1 MFQIAK
7 VFHSSFREAAGY
19 CILHKLMYK
28 EKGME
33 INILSGYDKLPR
45 EIHNKSV
52 YYSQS
57 CDRAITGKNKKKN
70 KSGIGQKNVKNL
82 SSWLNRH
89 LCPPGF
95 YCTLSHLCQS
105 VKLLMLHCMR
115 SGVVISHIIPNN
127 PEKPVAFLHC
137 KRFLK
142 IMNKVGERRRGKEVI
157 EIT

>member
-1 MFQIAK
+1 M
-7 VFHSSFREAAGY
+7 
-19 CILHKLMYK
+19 
-28 EKGME
+28 
-33 INILSGYDKLPR
+33 INYQGKFITNLSTIVSPVTELL
-45 EIHNKSV
+45 
-52 YYSQS
+52 Q
-57 CDRAITGKNKKKN
+57 GKIKKN

-95 YCTLSHLCQS
+95 YCTLSHHCQS

-142 IMNKVGERRRGKEVI
+142 RKKIMNKVEERRQGKEVI